1 MIFQE
6 NEEYGIIQLKKA
18 LYANMNVLFGGLS
31 KALEEHLRQNAIL
44 TGGAI
49 SSIMHRETPN
59 DYDLY
64 FKDTFSLAS
73 FNQYITTLED
83 KDIIKDV
90 DEKYIETL
98 IDGKCITA
106 NAVTFKNNVQV
117 IKIGTGAMRERFDF
131 VHCMPWYDI
140 ANNQLHMSRR
150 QYDSIKHRKLVK
162 NPHAEAN
169 CLCDKRIEKYV
180 KRGWRF

>member
-6 NEEYGIIQLKKA
+6 NEEHGLIQLKKA

-31 KALEEHLRQNAIL
+31 TPLEEHLRENAIL

-49 SSIMHRETPN
+49 SSLMHRETPK

-64 FKDTFSLAS
+64 FKDSFSLAS

-90 DEKYIETL
+90 DEKYIESL
-98 IDGKCITA
+98 VDGKCITA

-117 IKIGTGAMRERFDF
+117 IKIGTSDMRERFDF

-140 ANNQLHMSRR
+140 AKNQLHMSRR

-162 NPHAEAN
+162 NPHSEAN
-169 CLCDKRIEKYV
+169 KLDNNRIEKYV

>member
-6 NEEYGIIQLKKA
+6 NEKYILKQLKRT
-18 LYANMNVLFGGLS
+18 LYANMNVLFRGLS
-31 KALEEHLRQNAIL
+31 KSLEEHLRENAIL

-49 SSIMHRETPN
+49 SSLMHWEIPK

-64 FKDTFSLAS
+64 FKDSFSLAS

-98 IDGKCITA
+98 VDGKCITA

-117 IKIGTGAMRERFDF
+117 IKIGTGDMRERFDF

-140 ANNQLHMSRR
+140 AKNKLHISRR
-150 QYDSIKHRKLVK
+150 QYDSIRNRKLVK
-162 NPHAEAN
+162 NTHAEAN
-169 CLCDKRIEKYV
+169 SLCDKRIEKYV